1 MRRLVLVALFVAYL
15 VDCCQRR
22 TMKSLDSWCTCI
34 LGFLEEHNEEVHLQW
49 VDVYILQVKLEIM
62 AQIQKVNR
70 KAISNAQKVNNAIL
84 DFHR

>member
-1 MRRLVLVALFVAYL
+1 VVAWAEE
-15 VDCCQRR
+15 
-22 TMKSLDSWCTCI
+22 
-34 LGFLEEHNEEVHLQW
+34 LGAEATTVTELLEEDNEE
-49 VDVYILQVKLEIM
+49 VKLEIM